1 VTPAGAFMLHGA
13 LQQAIATDAKEGVGS
28 ATMGLMAIILGLG
41 ITHLLAGYGKIGLSA
56 DRPR

>member
-1 VTPAGAFMLHGA
+1 MLRGA